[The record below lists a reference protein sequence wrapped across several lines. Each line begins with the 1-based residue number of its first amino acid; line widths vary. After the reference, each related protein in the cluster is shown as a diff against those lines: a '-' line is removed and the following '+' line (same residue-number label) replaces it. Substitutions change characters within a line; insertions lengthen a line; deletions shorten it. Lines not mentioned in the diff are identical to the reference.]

1 MRLMFF
7 SYDFWDFVTCDCRK
21 LQNIYIYIVLLA
33 SQKFL
38 QEKNDG
44 GKDKDA
50 LGWFFK
56 VLLKA
61 GTGRLSASAIDAI
74 PKITIFMGP
83 QAW

>member
-1 MRLMFF
+1 M
-7 SYDFWDFVTCDCRK
+7 TCDCRK
-21 LQNIYIYIVLLA
+21 LQNIYIVLLA

-50 LGWFFK
+50 LGWFFR

>member
-1 MRLMFF
+1 
-7 SYDFWDFVTCDCRK
+7 
-21 LQNIYIYIVLLA
+21 
-33 SQKFL
+33 L

-61 GTGRLSASAIDAI
+61 GTGRLSASGIGLPWMI
-74 PKITIFMGP
+74 QVRF
-83 QAW
+83 QLLV